1 VVSWKLAAEMN
12 ESVESEALVIPR
24 RSGRPVAGRP
34 PSAMTRSFSLAEAE
48 LVHLL
53 LEEEGS
59 VAHVLDLDPAHHL
72 ARDRLDVL
80 VVDVDALE
88 AVNLLNGIHQV

>member
-34 PSAMTRSFSLAEAE
+34 PSAIMRSFSSRKRNL
-48 LVHLL
+48 
-53 LEEEGS
+53 S
-59 VAHVLDLDPAHHL
+59 TCSS
-72 ARDRLDVL
+72 RRN
-80 VVDVDALE
+80 VVSPTSSTLTQRIIWREIVSMCLS
-88 AVNLLNGIHQV
+88 LMLTPWRR